1 MTTEITTLD
10 DLSFVTRDDDDI
22 RIDWHPVRRTHAP
35 AAATEYGRQCVM
47 RELAQLAGTDE
58 FDAYS
63 AITRLL
69 TSRTWN
75 GQCSEESGVA
85 DAVARLVMI
94 GLRAVAAMQDMPF
107 ATTFDPAHAEWCSL
121 QRQADVMNAHFK
133 SLKIKPWRTYGQAG
147 MG

>member
-10 DLSFVTRDDDDI
+10 ELSFVIRDDDDV
-22 RIDWHPVRRTHAP
+22 RIDWHPQRRTRSP
-35 AAATEYGRQCVM
+35 AAASEYGRQCVL
-47 RELAQLAGTDE
+47 RELEQLAGTDE

-69 TSRTWN
+69 TSRMWN
-75 GQCSEESGVA
+75 GQCVEETGVA
-85 DAVARLVMI
+85 DALARLAI
-94 GLRAVAAMQDMPF
+94 IAFRARAATDMPF
-107 ATTFDPAHAEWCSL
+107 ATTFDPEHSEWCSL
-121 QRQADVMNAHFK
+121 HRQVDVMNAHFK